1 MGTVT
6 TDKDG
11 KAQIADLPL
20 GTYKVVEKTAPE
32 GFVLNEEAQTVTFSY
47 KDQKTPVIEQTAAF
61 ENDRQKRQCTA
72 ETFGSD
78 TVRMIFNMK
87 IDGYSAKNIAARLNE
102 MGVLIPAEYK
112 RACGFNYS
120 SGFMA
125 GKKPKW
131 DVSSVLRILKNELY
145 TGTMVQGKTRKINY
159 KVNVRQKIE
168 PENWIRVE
176 GTHERIGRE
185 EKKNAVE

>member
-1 MGTVT
+1 M
-6 TDKDG
+6 
-11 KAQIADLPL
+11 
-20 GTYKVVEKTAPE
+20 
-32 GFVLNEEAQTVTFSY
+32 
-47 KDQKTPVIEQTAAF
+47 
-61 ENDRQKRQCTA
+61 
-72 ETFGSD
+72 
-78 TVRMIFNMK
+78 
-87 IDGYSAKNIAARLNE
+87 NE

-176 GTHERIGRE
+176 GTHEPIVSRE
-185 EKKNAVE
+185 IFECVQKLMELDTRTSPEEESIYVFSGLLRCGDCGQNMVRRTATKKGKSISIIIVPHINEKRDAVLITSAI